1 MLSITT
7 LTWVLTI
14 PILGTAVKI
23 VRSRGSP
30 AEASK
35 PLQSDRYGQRRVYGE
50 RALHERTR
58 VDAAMARIP
67 NLRVWRGP
75 QPKCWPERCGSL
87 MRLTTS
93 SGIEIENSFAKATR
107 GCCRSDGLRTWTI
120 KITMRSSSRAAG
132 TMLAPTSAQALK
144 GQGLQ
149 EGVQRARWST
159 RQRHW
164 IRGRQGSS
172 APNLA
177 GEDAIRLAKASAEE
191 DAPTRER
198 RLEMEHLR
206 GQNAANEQ
214 CFSSSRHPQEE
225 RSRAW

>member
-1 MLSITT
+1 MLDEQTR
-7 LTWVLTI
+7 
-14 PILGTAVKI
+14 A
-23 VRSRGSP
+23 
-30 AEASK
+30 
-35 PLQSDRYGQRRVYGE
+35 GE
-50 RALHERTR
+50 Y
-58 VDAAMARIP
+58 MARDP
-67 NLRVWRGP
+67 SLRVWRGP
-75 QPKCWPERCGSL
+75 QPICWPERCGSL

-93 SGIEIENSFAKATR
+93 SGTEIETR
-107 GCCRSDGLRTWTI
+107 PRKRRADAVGLTGLRTWTI
-120 KITMRSSSRAAG
+120 KITMRSSTRAAG

-177 GEDAIRLAKASAEE
+177 GEDSIRLAKASAEE

-206 GQNAANEQ
+206 GQNAVNEQ
-214 CFSSSRHPQEE
+214 CFGSSRHPQEE
-225 RSRAW
+225 RSRAWQRRACGFRQALISRPFGTEDKGHVGASMLAAR